1 MRNKY
6 YCSGYIGNHTDGWND
21 TDLMSDE
28 EFNREMTRL
37 FPGDEITEAYERGD
51 VTEADFVRWSHIDED

>member
-1 MRNKY
+1 MRNNW
-6 YCSGYIGNHTDGWND
+6 YCNGYIGNPTDGWLD
-21 TDLMSDE
+21 TDNMSDE

-51 VTEADFVRWSHIDED
+51 ITEADFVRWNHI

>member
-6 YCSGYIGNHTDGWND
+6 YCNGYIGNSIDGWND
-21 TDLMSDE
+21 TDLMSDD

-51 VTEADFVRWSHIDED
+51 VTEADFVRWNHI

>member
-6 YCSGYIGNHTDGWND
+6 YCNGYIGNNIDGWND
-21 TDLMSDE
+21 TDLMSDD

-51 VTEADFVRWSHIDED
+51 VTEADFVRWNHI